1 MVWWKSLT
9 RWEVAVMTN
18 ILLDVYPQL
27 TENKTLNEVSE
38 ACENYADEQNFTKD
52 EKKAITRLCKLS
64 IMWIHRDTK
73 EPLDEFMVKQMA
85 SNDEFVTVMDRAV
98 ANYTEKDLS
107 VVKEA
112 LKKLEWN
119 EENVV
124 FGTVYDVFMSIK
136 NIFG

>member
-1 MVWWKSLT
+1 
-9 RWEVAVMTN
+9 
-18 ILLDVYPQL
+18 
-27 TENKTLNEVSE
+27 
-38 ACENYADEQNFTKD
+38 
-52 EKKAITRLCKLS
+52 
-64 IMWIHRDTK
+64 
-73 EPLDEFMVKQMA
+73 
-85 SNDEFVTVMDRAV
+85 MDRAV